1 MHTRDTLK
9 KGESTDRLAVLPAWA
24 ETGYFAETE
33 CSVPVAGPAGADHSG
48 SCLARDLHRDRTNTA
63 RGALDQDGLAG
74 SEAAVVEKALPCGQP

>member
-1 MHTRDTLK
+1 M
-9 KGESTDRLAVLPAWA
+9 AVPPAWPTLIGSEA
-24 ETGYFAETE
+24 DWGDMSIPAETE